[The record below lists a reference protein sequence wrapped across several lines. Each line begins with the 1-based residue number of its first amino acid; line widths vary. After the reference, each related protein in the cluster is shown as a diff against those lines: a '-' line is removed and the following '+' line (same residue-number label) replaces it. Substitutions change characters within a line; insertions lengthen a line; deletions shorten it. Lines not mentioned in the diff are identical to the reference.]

1 MKKIENKWTED
12 SGDYDDMIQKQL
24 SNKRTVSHW
33 TKELKRLLGPEPLR
47 ILEVGCGPGFMSII
61 AARLGHDVKA
71 IDGSSGMVEKA
82 RRNMRQYHQQV
93 EICEEDGV
101 TLPLEQEQSYDVI
114 LSRDAVWT
122 LYDPEKAFRRWKAV
136 LKPGGRIIYFDGD
149 YRTVEPT
156 LKNKIHM
163 KIADFLI
170 YVTERKTYETD
181 VKENSGIYEK
191 AAIYIAEASGS
202 GLSDIKKGTLCQDPD
217 QREPLAKQTMDDGF
231 LEIRISGK
239 KIYCSSHKEGEVTCK
254 TIRSKITGKEKP
266 AFTAKGSRL
275 N

>member
-1 MKKIENKWTED
+1 MFEKIENKWTED

-33 TKELKRLLGPEPLR
+33 TKELKRILGPEPLR

-122 LYDPEKAFRRWKAV
+122 LYDPEKAFRRWKAA

-170 YVTERKTYETD
+170 YVTERKTYGSD
-181 VKENSGIYEK
+181 VKEN
-191 AAIYIAEASGS
+191 
-202 GLSDIKKGTLCQDPD
+202 
-217 QREPLAKQTMDDGF
+217 
-231 LEIRISGK
+231 RISGK

-254 TIRSKITGKEKP
+254 TIRSKSTGKEKP
-266 AFTAKGSRL
+266 AFTAKGSRQK
-275 N
+275 

>member
-1 MKKIENKWTED
+1 MFEKIENKWTED

-136 LKPGGRIIYFDGD
+136 CRSMVCSMSPMHICGRWNWLCWRI
-149 YRTVEPT
+149 R
-156 LKNKIHM
+156 N
-163 KIADFLI
+163 A
-170 YVTERKTYETD
+170 
-181 VKENSGIYEK
+181 NSSWRACG
-191 AAIYIAEASGS
+191 
-202 GLSDIKKGTLCQDPD
+202 
-217 QREPLAKQTMDDGF
+217 
-231 LEIRISGK
+231 
-239 KIYCSSHKEGEVTCK
+239 VWNCK
-254 TIRSKITGKEKP
+254 SLR
-266 AFTAKGSRL
+266 
-275 N
+275 

>member
-1 MKKIENKWTED
+1 MFEKIENKWTED

-149 YRTVEPT
+149 YRTIEPT

-170 YVTERKTYETD
+170 YVTERKTYGSD

-191 AAIYIAEASGS
+191 LPFTSQKRPEN

-231 LEIRISGK
+231 LEIRISRGK
-239 KIYCSSHKEGEVTCK
+239 N
-254 TIRSKITGKEKP
+254 
-266 AFTAKGSRL
+266 L
-275 N
+275 L

>member
-1 MKKIENKWTED
+1 MFEKIENKWTED

-24 SNKRTVSHW
+24 SNKRTVSYW

-136 LKPGGRIIYFDGD
+136 CRSMGCSMSPMHICGRWNWLCWRI
-149 YRTVEPT
+149 R
-156 LKNKIHM
+156 N
-163 KIADFLI
+163 A
-170 YVTERKTYETD
+170 
-181 VKENSGIYEK
+181 NSSWRVCGV
-191 AAIYIAEASGS
+191 
-202 GLSDIKKGTLCQDPD
+202 LH
-217 QREPLAKQTMDDGF
+217 
-231 LEIRISGK
+231 
-239 KIYCSSHKEGEVTCK
+239 CSS
-254 TIRSKITGKEKP
+254 
-266 AFTAKGSRL
+266 
-275 N
+275 

>member
-1 MKKIENKWTED
+1 MFEKIENKWTED

-136 LKPGGRIIYFDGD
+136 LKPGGRIIYFDG
-149 YRTVEPT
+149 V
-156 LKNKIHM
+156 
-163 KIADFLI
+163 
-170 YVTERKTYETD
+170 
-181 VKENSGIYEK
+181 
-191 AAIYIAEASGS
+191 
-202 GLSDIKKGTLCQDPD
+202 LS
-217 QREPLAKQTMDDGF
+217 
-231 LEIRISGK
+231 
-239 KIYCSSHKEGEVTCK
+239 
-254 TIRSKITGKEKP
+254 
-266 AFTAKGSRL
+266 
-275 N
+275 

>member
-1 MKKIENKWTED
+1 MFEKIENKWTED

-24 SNKRTVSHW
+24 SNKRTVSYW

-122 LYDPEKAFRRWKAV
+122 YMIRKSFQTLEGCI
-136 LKPGGRIIYFDGD
+136 KPG
-149 YRTVEPT
+149 E
-156 LKNKIHM
+156 
-163 KIADFLI
+163 
-170 YVTERKTYETD
+170 
-181 VKENSGIYEK
+181 
-191 AAIYIAEASGS
+191 GS
-202 GLSDIKKGTLCQDPD
+202 FILMGTIGPSN
-217 QREPLAKQTMDDGF
+217 P
-231 LEIRISGK
+231 
-239 KIYCSSHKEGEVTCK
+239 H
-254 TIRSKITGKEKP
+254 
-266 AFTAKGSRL
+266 
-275 N
+275 

>member
-1 MKKIENKWTED
+1 MFEKIENKWTED

-24 SNKRTVSHW
+24 SNKRTVSYW

-170 YVTERKTYETD
+170 YVTERKTY
-181 VKENSGIYEK
+181 VKHFRLTYASFMFDKTILRYSPST
-191 AAIYIAEASGS
+191 IAETKPS
-202 GLSDIKKGTLCQDPD
+202 
-217 QREPLAKQTMDDGF
+217 
-231 LEIRISGK
+231 ISK
-239 KIYCSSHKEGEVTCK
+239 RSRSSIPSPTP
-254 TIRSKITGKEKP
+254 T
-266 AFTAKGSRL
+266 
-275 N
+275 

>member
-1 MKKIENKWTED
+1 MFEKIENKWTED

-24 SNKRTVSHW
+24 SNKRTVSYW

-114 LSRDAVWT
+114 LSRDAV
-122 LYDPEKAFRRWKAV
+122 
-136 LKPGGRIIYFDGD
+136 
-149 YRTVEPT
+149 
-156 LKNKIHM
+156 
-163 KIADFLI
+163 
-170 YVTERKTYETD
+170 
-181 VKENSGIYEK
+181 KENSGIYEK
-191 AAIYIAEASGS
+191 LPFTSQKRPEADFQI
-202 GLSDIKKGTLCQDPD
+202 LKKVRFARIQI
-217 QREPLAKQTMDDGF
+217 RENRWLNRPWTMDFWKYGYQ
-231 LEIRISGK
+231 GK
-239 KIYCSSHKEGEVTCK
+239 KFIVVATK
-254 TIRSKITGKEKP
+254 KEK
-266 AFTAKGSRL
+266 
-275 N
+275 

>member
-1 MKKIENKWTED
+1 M
-12 SGDYDDMIQKQL
+12 
-24 SNKRTVSHW
+24 
-33 TKELKRLLGPEPLR
+33 
-47 ILEVGCGPGFMSII
+47 GCGPVFMSII
-61 AARLGHDVKA
+61 AARLGHDVKE

-149 YRTVEPT
+149 YRTIEPT
-156 LKNKIHM
+156 LKNKIYM

-170 YVTERKTYETD
+170 YVTERKIYGSEAD
-181 VKENSGIYEK
+181 FQILKKVRFARIQIRENRW
-191 AAIYIAEASGS
+191 
-202 GLSDIKKGTLCQDPD
+202 LNRPW
-217 QREPLAKQTMDDGF
+217 TMDFWKYGYQ
-231 LEIRISGK
+231 GK
-239 KIYCSSHKEGEVTCK
+239 KFIVVATK
-254 TIRSKITGKEKP
+254 KEK
-266 AFTAKGSRL
+266 
-275 N
+275 

>member
-1 MKKIENKWTED
+1 
-12 SGDYDDMIQKQL
+12 
-24 SNKRTVSHW
+24 
-33 TKELKRLLGPEPLR
+33 
-47 ILEVGCGPGFMSII
+47 
-61 AARLGHDVKA
+61 
-71 IDGSSGMVEKA
+71 
-82 RRNMRQYHQQV
+82 MRQYHQQV

-149 YRTVEPT
+149 YRTIEPT

-170 YVTERKTYETD
+170 YVTERKIYGSD

-191 AAIYIAEASGS
+191 LPFTSQKRPEADFQI
-202 GLSDIKKGTLCQDPD
+202 LKKVRFARIQI
-217 QREPLAKQTMDDGF
+217 RENRWLNRPWTMDFWKYGYQ
-231 LEIRISGK
+231 GK
-239 KIYCSSHKEGEVTCK
+239 KFIVIATK
-254 TIRSKITGKEKP
+254 KEK
-266 AFTAKGSRL
+266 
-275 N
+275 

>member
-1 MKKIENKWTED
+1 MFEKIENKWTED

-24 SNKRTVSHW
+24 SNKRTVSYW

-149 YRTVEPT
+149 YRTIEPT

-170 YVTERKTYETD
+170 YVTERKTYGSA
-181 VKENSGIYEK
+181 N
-191 AAIYIAEASGS
+191 YIAEASGS

-254 TIRSKITGKEKP
+254 TIRLKSTGKGKP
-266 AFTAKGSRL
+266 VFTVRESRQ

>member
-1 MKKIENKWTED
+1 MFEKIENKWTED

-24 SNKRTVSHW
+24 SNKRTVSYW

-61 AARLGHDVKA
+61 AARLGHDVK
-71 IDGSSGMVEKA
+71 
-82 RRNMRQYHQQV
+82 QV

-170 YVTERKTYETD
+170 YVTERKTYGSD

-191 AAIYIAEASGS
+191 LPFTSQKRPEADFQI
-202 GLSDIKKGTLCQDPD
+202 LKKVRFARIQI
-217 QREPLAKQTMDDGF
+217 RENRWLNRPWTMDFWKYGYQ
-231 LEIRISGK
+231 GK
-239 KIYCSSHKEGEVTCK
+239 KFIVVATK
-254 TIRSKITGKEKP
+254 KEK
-266 AFTAKGSRL
+266 
-275 N
+275 

>member
-1 MKKIENKWTED
+1 MFEKIENKWTED

-24 SNKRTVSHW
+24 SNKRTVSYW

-170 YVTERKTYETD
+170 YVTERKTYGSD

-191 AAIYIAEASGS
+191 LPFTSQKRAEADFQI
-202 GLSDIKKGTLCQDPD
+202 LKKVRFARIQI
-217 QREPLAKQTMDDGF
+217 RENRWLNRPWTMDFWKYGYQ
-231 LEIRISGK
+231 GK
-239 KIYCSSHKEGEVTCK
+239 KFIVVATK
-254 TIRSKITGKEKP
+254 KEK
-266 AFTAKGSRL
+266 
-275 N
+275 

>member
-1 MKKIENKWTED
+1 MFEKIENKWTED

-24 SNKRTVSHW
+24 SNKRTVSYW

-61 AARLGHDVKA
+61 AARLGH
-71 IDGSSGMVEKA
+71 
-82 RRNMRQYHQQV
+82 
-93 EICEEDGV
+93 GV

-170 YVTERKTYETD
+170 YVTERKTYGSD

-191 AAIYIAEASGS
+191 LPFTSQKRPEADFQI
-202 GLSDIKKGTLCQDPD
+202 LKKVRFARIQI
-217 QREPLAKQTMDDGF
+217 RENRWLNRPWTMDFWKYGYQ
-231 LEIRISGK
+231 GK
-239 KIYCSSHKEGEVTCK
+239 KFIVVATK
-254 TIRSKITGKEKP
+254 KEK
-266 AFTAKGSRL
+266 
-275 N
+275 